1 MTPFDYRQSY
11 RRKLPHLHNPGST
24 IFTTFRLVGSVPAT
38 LVNQYKQERLSK
50 LRQADERR
58 DSQAAAEFYREWFA
72 KIDAALD
79 KAAEGPTWLGR
90 PALRSVLYQKL
101 LEGDPERYSLDAF
114 SIMCNHA
121 HVVFRPNL
129 DEDTAIVSPTGEVS
143 EVNKDEATLA
153 KIMQSWKGSS
163 ARECNRLLG
172 RTGQFWDLESF
183 DREIRGVG
191 GFERAVRYTLNNP
204 VKAGLV
210 GRPMDWP
217 GNYIS
222 QRLLEEEWAREVWTG
237 TENKL

>member
-38 LVNQYKQERLSK
+38 LINQYKKDRLSK
-50 LRQADERR
+50 LRQAGERS
-58 DSQAAAEFYREWFA
+58 DSQAAADFYREWFA
-72 KIDAALD
+72 KIEAVLD
-79 KAAEGPTWLGR
+79 RAAEAPTWLGR
-90 PALRSVLYQKL
+90 PALRSIVYEKI
-101 LEGDPERYSLDAF
+101 LEGDSEDYRLDAF

-121 HVVFRPNL
+121 HVVFQPNL
-129 DEDTAIVSPTGEVS
+129 DEDTAIVTPTGEAS
-143 EVNKDEATLA
+143 EVDRDQATLA
-153 KIMQSWKGSS
+153 KIMQLWKGGS

-172 RTGQFWDLESF
+172 RTGQFWDHESF
-183 DREIRGVG
+183 DREIRAD
-191 GFERAVRYTLNNP
+191 GFIRAVRYTLRNP

-210 GRPMDWP
+210 QRPMDWP

-222 QRLLEEEWAREVWTG
+222 QRLLEEPWARELWTG